1 MQRICNPVSSFS
13 PVSYDLKAS
22 KRASGCMEGLEG
34 LSVVVVDVVASSVV
48 VELDGTSVL
57 VVVVVIS
64 GEVVLTN
71 ASVVVL

>member
-1 MQRICNPVSSFS
+1 
-13 PVSYDLKAS
+13 
-22 KRASGCMEGLEG
+22 MEGLEG